1 VKEVEGVNAE
11 SRTTIPLPPIL
22 CFGEA
27 LWDLPPGRRIPGGA
41 PMNVALRLARLG
53 APVTMLS
60 RVGQDEL
67 GRELLDFL
75 AAGGLRT
82 EAVQVDPHHPTGRVF
97 VDDSNPQDM
106 RYEIAAP
113 AAWDFIDAA
122 DYAARAAGR
131 TDVLVFGSLA
141 TRSEVSRESLLR
153 ILDSAALKVFDVNL
167 RPPFVDRATI
177 ECLLARSDWIKL
189 NDQELDV
196 VGGWSGL
203 AGTEEER
210 LRALGQRCGCDTVC
224 LTKGAGGAVLLHRG
238 ELHRQAG
245 FDVRVVDTVGCGDSF
260 LAALL
265 VELLQGA
272 DPRRALLRAC
282 AMGALVATSAGAT
295 APVAEE
301 DLRALAGA

>member
-1 VKEVEGVNAE
+1 M
-11 SRTTIPLPPIL
+11 SPLPPIL

-27 LWDLPPGRRIPGGA
+27 LWDLPSGRRIPGGA

-75 AAGGLRT
+75 AAEGLCT
-82 EAVQVDPHHPTGRVF
+82 AAVQVDPRHPTGRVF
-97 VDDSNPQDM
+97 VDDSNPQAM

-122 DYAARAAGR
+122 AYAAGAAGR
-131 TDVLVFGSLA
+131 LDVLVFGSLA
-141 TRSEVSRESLLR
+141 TRSEVSRDSLLR
-153 ILDSAALKVFDVNL
+153 LLDAAALKVFDVNL

-177 ECLLARSDWIKL
+177 ERLLARSDWIKL

-196 VGGWSGL
+196 VSGWLGL
-203 AGTEEER
+203 AGAEEDR
-210 LRALGQRCGCDTVC
+210 LRGLARRYGCDTVC
-224 LTKGAGGAVLLHRG
+224 LTKGAAGAVLLHRG

-265 VELLQGA
+265 AGLLAGA
-272 DPRRALLRAC
+272 EPCQALRRAC

-295 APVAEE
+295 APVAED
-301 DLRALAGA
+301 DLRALSGA